1 MGSYWDF
8 ARDEGSDF
16 VFACYQHVSYVVQS
30 LLLGLVIALVIAV
43 LAYRSRM
50 WTGFVNASSAMGLT
64 LPSFALF
71 GLMIGIIGVG
81 VTPSVIVLVFYGTL
95 PILRNAVVGL
105 HGVDPGLIESA
116 RGMGMSPLTAL
127 LRLQLPMAWPV
138 IMTGV
143 RVSAQ
148 MMMGVAAIAAYVGGP
163 GLGGYI
169 FTGLSRL
176 GGANATEQ
184 VVDATVA
191 IIILAIVLDLVLG
204 LIARLTTSRGI
215 RV

>member
-8 ARDEGSDF
+8 VQTEGSDF

-50 WTGFVNASSAMGLT
+50 WTGFVNAASAMGLT

-105 HGVDPGLIESA
+105 HGVDAALVESA

-127 LRLQLPMAWPV
+127 VRLQIPMAWPV

-176 GGANATEQ
+176 GGANSTER
-184 VVDATVA
+184 VVDATIA
-191 IIILAIVLDLVLG
+191 IILLAIVLDLVLG
-204 LIARLTTSRGI
+204 VVARLTTSRGI